1 MIRLSWFLKIAV
13 FRALF
18 NLLKVAVVA
27 LAIMAVAWIFQ
38 LNTTRLIVDEF
49 GIWQKNNP
57 QVFGVLLG
65 AALASFLGFTTQLV
79 LDHRR
84 RRQAIGRSAKLIR
97 TDIDR
102 ILFKVRSLEWTL
114 RSDIISSSEDR
125 TRCLQMPL
133 HRIDWMPNWFEH
145 VAELGIVL
153 SEIHLSRIHSIYS
166 GARDIQTCLMNV
178 DTEKLS
184 QLVVDL
190 LSNDSSRQLMEDLTL
205 TSENLLEDLSY
216 ISVTGRGKDRFW
228 AQMWQ
233 NLRFRYDYRLVKEEV
248 EAEIV
253 HVLSEKERMNLG
265 EVLKH
270 MNTWISV
277 KEKRFQRRHRDRW
290 DKIVFR
296 VVSDSDRI
304 KMAWN
309 ELWLAK
315 EENRE
320 YSA

>member
-18 NLLKVAVVA
+18 NLLKVAVVV

-38 LNTTRLIVDEF
+38 LNTTRSIVDEL

-57 QVFGVLLG
+57 QVSGVLLG
-65 AALASFLGFTTQLV
+65 AFLASLLGFTTQLV

-84 RRQAIGRSAKLIR
+84 RRQAIRRSAKLIR
-97 TDIDR
+97 TDIER

-114 RSDIISSSEDR
+114 RSDILLSSEDR
-125 TRCLQMPL
+125 TRCLQMPS

-153 SEIHLSRIHSIYS
+153 PEIHLSRIHIIYS

-178 DTEKLS
+178 DTEKLN

-205 TSENLLEDLSY
+205 TSEDLLEDLSY
-216 ISVTGRGKDRFW
+216 IWVTGRSKDRFW
-228 AQMWQ
+228 VQMLR
-233 NLRFRYDYRLVKEEV
+233 NLRFRYNYNLVKEEV

-253 HVLSEKERMNLG
+253 HVLSEKERMNLS
-265 EVLKH
+265 EVLKY
-270 MNTWISV
+270 MNTWISA

-290 DKIVFR
+290 DKIVFH

-304 KMAWN
+304 EMAWN

-315 EENRE
+315 EKNRAD
-320 YSA
+320 SA